1 MNDVIAFVS
10 AEWFVVVSWM
20 IRLGAVVIVP
30 FRRSAAEARTWLLI
44 FFIVPIPALVIYL
57 LIGRPEHSSKRK
69 ELFAKLPDILQRT
82 VERAGLNT
90 DFPDAGLPENSV
102 PSANLAEAL
111 GLLPPLSGNA
121 ITLLPDYKA
130 AIDALVADIDDAEHH
145 VHLEFYIFA
154 NDRTGKRVM
163 DALKRASARGVTC
176 RVLIDAMGSMTSAR
190 AVERRLKKAGI
201 EVHRILPLWRR
212 WHSSRI
218 DLRNH
223 RKIAVIDG
231 HTGFTGS
238 QNLINA
244 RVTKSLSHKE
254 LMVRVTGPAAS
265 ELQAVFLADWYLET
279 ESEIEDEALFS
290 FRERKNGLVAQVL
303 PSGPDYQT
311 GGVDL
316 FFAKI
321 IHDARED
328 VVIVTPYFIPT
339 DALIAA
345 IRTAAIRGVN
355 VRLVVSKKSDSLI
368 VKLAQRSYYEIL
380 LEAGVDICLYQ
391 ADFLH
396 AKHMRIDDDL
406 CVIGSSNMDLRSFEL
421 NAEVS
426 LICYGEEAAEKLKS
440 VENVYAKDCKSID
453 KERWSKRPLPVKL
466 VENMA
471 RLLSDL
477 L

>member
-1 MNDVIAFVS
+1 MNGILAFVS
-10 AEWFVVVSWM
+10 AEWFTVVSWI
-20 IRLGAVVIVP
+20 IRLGAFVIVP

-44 FFIVPIPALVIYL
+44 FFIAPIPALVIYL
-57 LIGRPEHSSKRK
+57 MIGRPEHSGKRK
-69 ELFAKLPDILQRT
+69 ALFAKLPDILLRT
-82 VERAGLNT
+82 IERAGLNT
-90 DFPDAGLPENSV
+90 DFPDAKLPDNSM

-111 GLLPPLSGNA
+111 GNLPPLPGNA
-121 ITLLPDYKA
+121 IKLLPDYNSA
-130 AIDALVADIDDAEHH
+130 VDTMVDDIDAAKHH

-163 DALKRASARGVTC
+163 DALKRASGRGVTC

-231 HTGFTGS
+231 HIGFTGS

-244 RVTKSLSHKE
+244 RVTKKLSHKE

-265 ELQAVFLADWYLET
+265 ELQSVFLGDWYLET
-279 ESEIEDEALFS
+279 ETEIEDEELFS
-290 FRERKNGLVAQVL
+290 YREQKSDIVAQIL

-321 IHDARED
+321 IHDAREE
-328 VVIVTPYFIPT
+328 VVIITPYFIPT

-345 IRTAAIRGVN
+345 IRTAAVRGVN
-355 VRLVVSKKSDSLI
+355 VRLVVSKKSDSLL

-396 AKHMRIDDDL
+396 AKHMRIDNDL

-426 LICYGEEAAEKLKS
+426 LICYGEEAAAKLKAAEDDYS
-440 VENVYAKDCKSID
+440 SDCKSID
-453 KERWSKRPLPVKL
+453 AKLWAKRPLSVKL